1 MILEKD
7 KKILEILKKN
17 SRKPIKAIALVLG
30 LPGTT
35 VYNRVK
41 YMEDQGI
48 IKQYTLY
55 LDKKKLGYNIEA
67 LVEVKITYK
76 SGKESRINETEIS
89 KKVLNIPGVERVYVT
104 TGDTDMLVK
113 ISVRD
118 IDELNNIVLER
129 LKIIPGIIGTNTS
142 VILANFRN

>member
-30 LPGTT
+30 LPVTT

-41 YMEDQGI
+41 YMEEQGI